1 MIVIGAD
8 THKATHTCAAVVAA
22 TGELLEDRT
31 VLARCA
37 GFGALLA
44 WGRGLGPQRTWAVED
59 CRHVSGGLERF
70 LIERGERVV
79 RVAPKL
85 SAQTR
90 GSVRE
95 RGKSDTIDAV
105 AIARAALREGLDS
118 LPVAFLDEQAR
129 AIKLLG
135 EHRTAL
141 VCERTRHQ
149 NRLRWLLHDRW
160 PEFEIPAQALDRA
173 RWLDRVAR
181 RLARAEQAVDVRI
194 ARDLVRQIRS
204 LTRQIK
210 ELETELS
217 ALVAARVP
225 ALLDLPGCGAMTAAT
240 ILAET
245 AGPGRFPTDAKL
257 ARAAGVAPIPA
268 SSGKHQRHRLD
279 RGGNRKLNC
288 ALHRIAVTQGRSYPP
303 ATAYL
308 ARRQA
313 EGKTRKE
320 ALRALKRHLART
332 IWHLTQ
338 TPTPTPPHP
347 HPPLDI
353 GATRR
358 RYQRPGARHRRNDS
372 HAPPA

>member
-22 TGELLEDRT
+22 TGELLEDQT
-31 VLARCA
+31 VPARRA
-37 GFGALLA
+37 GFAALLE
-44 WGRGLGPQRTWAVED
+44 WGRSLATERTWAIED

-70 LIERGERVV
+70 LIEHGERVV

-85 SAQTR
+85 SSQAR
-90 GSVRE
+90 AGARE
-95 RGKSDTIDAV
+95 RGKSDTIDALAV
-105 AIARAALREGLDS
+105 ARAALREGLDS
-118 LPVAFLDEQAR
+118 LPVAFLDEQAH

-135 EHRTAL
+135 DHRTAL
-141 VCERTRHQ
+141 VAERTRHQ
-149 NRLRWLLHDRW
+149 NRLRWHLHNRW
-160 PEFEIPAQALDRA
+160 PELEIPAQALDRA
-173 RWLDRVAR
+173 RWLDQVAR

-217 ALVAARVP
+217 TLVAKRAP
-225 ALLDLPGCGAMTAAT
+225 ALLELPGCGAMTAAT
-240 ILAET
+240 IIAET

-288 ALHRIAVTQGRSYPP
+288 ALHRIAVTQGRCYPP
-303 ATAYL
+303 ATTYL

-332 IWHLTQ
+332 IWHQIHTPALT
-338 TPTPTPPHP
+338 
-347 HPPLDI
+347 
-353 GATRR
+353 
-358 RYQRPGARHRRNDS
+358 
-372 HAPPA
+372 

>member
-8 THKATHTCAAVVAA
+8 THKASHTCAAVTAG
-22 TGELLEDRT
+22 TGEQLGMQTVPARRAGFAALLE
-31 VLARCA
+31 
-37 GFGALLA
+37 
-44 WGRGLGPQRTWAVED
+44 WGRGLGEERTWAIED

-85 SAQTR
+85 SAGARTAA
-90 GSVRE
+90 RE
-95 RGKSDTIDAV
+95 RGKSDAIDAL
-105 AIARAALREGLDS
+105 AIASAALREGLDS

-135 EHRTAL
+135 DHRTAL
-141 VCERTRHQ
+141 VAERTRHQ

-160 PEFEIPAQALDRA
+160 PEFEIPAQALERD

-181 RLARAEQAVDVRI
+181 RLGRAEQAVDVRI
-194 ARDLVRQIRS
+194 ARELLRQIRS
-204 LTRQIK
+204 LTSQIK
-210 ELETELS
+210 ELEREL
-217 ALVAARVP
+217 ADLVAARAP
-225 ALLDLPGCGAMTAAT
+225 ALLELPGCGAMTAAT

-245 AGPGRFPTDAKL
+245 AGPGRFPSDAKL
-257 ARAAGVAPIPA
+257 ARTAGVAPIPA

-288 ALHRIAVTQGRSYPP
+288 ALHRIAVTQGRCHPP
-303 ATAYL
+303 AAAYL

-313 EGKTRKE
+313 EGKSRKE

-332 IWHLTQ
+332 VWHLTQ
-338 TPTPTPPHP
+338 SP
-347 HPPLDI
+347 I
-353 GATRR
+353 A
-358 RYQRPGARHRRNDS
+358 S
-372 HAPPA
+372 SS